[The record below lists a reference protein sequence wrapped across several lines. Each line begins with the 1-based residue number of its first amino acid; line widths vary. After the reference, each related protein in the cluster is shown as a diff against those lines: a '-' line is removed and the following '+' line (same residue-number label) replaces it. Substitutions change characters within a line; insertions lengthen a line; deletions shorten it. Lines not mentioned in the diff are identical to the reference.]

1 VIIREARP
9 EDAARM
15 VALIG
20 ELDFTVDE
28 TGVRERL
35 KRLAEA
41 GEPVLLAE
49 DAGEVVGL
57 LDWHVMTTIHRPRPV
72 GRIVALVVADGWR
85 GRGVGR
91 ALVEE
96 AERRM
101 RERGC
106 EKMEVTS
113 NVSLSDAH
121 HFYEG
126 LGLERTSY
134 RFARDL

>member
-1 VIIREARP
+1 MIIREARP